1 MNGPYTPD
9 LEFEQRLSRK
19 LLDVLIR
26 AGVVLGLVML
36 SYKIFSPFLGLMA
49 WSMILA
55 VTLYPA
61 QQRLARR
68 MGGKQG
74 LAATLLVLVC
84 LVLIGL
90 PTALLTA
97 SLGDSLQTLVASVRD
112 GSIRIPA
119 PPARVAQ
126 WPFVGARAHE
136 LWTQAHAD
144 LPALV
149 ESMQPQ
155 VRSLARQALQVVAG
169 IAGGMLLFL
178 VSFIVAGIIMAW
190 GQSGARAVRAIF
202 ARLVGSRRGDEFAR
216 LSAATIRAVALGV
229 IGVAFVQAMVVGL
242 LMLLAGVPYTGVL
255 ALMVLVLG
263 IVQVPV
269 ILVTL
274 PVIVYIWND
283 GGHSSAQAVV
293 YTVLLLLAGSLDNFL
308 KPLLLGRGV
317 DAPMAVVLLGALGGL
332 ASTGLLG
339 MFIGATFLTLSYQV
353 FMWWVA
359 NSPDLVAPVPEP
371 TTPE

>member
-9 LEFEQRLSRK
+9 LELEQRLSRK

-26 AGVVLGLVML
+26 AGVALGLVVL

-61 QQRLARR
+61 HQRLARH

-74 LAATLLVLVC
+74 LAATVVVLAC
-84 LVLIGL
+84 IVLIGL
-90 PTALLTA
+90 PTALLMV
-97 SLGDSLQTLVASVRD
+97 SLGDSLQTLVADLRA
-112 GSIRIPA
+112 GSLKIPP
-119 PPARVAQ
+119 PPASIAQ
-126 WPFVGARAHE
+126 WPFVGERAHA

-144 LPALV
+144 LPALLQ
-149 ESMQPQ
+149 SMQPH
-155 VRSLARQALQVVAG
+155 VRGLARQALQVVAG

-178 VSFIVAGIIMAW
+178 VSFIIAGIIMAW
-190 GQSGARAVRAIF
+190 GHSGARAIRAIF

-229 IGVAFVQAMVVGL
+229 IGVAFIQAMVVGL
-242 LMLLAGVPYTGVL
+242 VMLLAGVPYTGVL
-255 ALMVLVLG
+255 ALVVLVLG

-283 GGHSSAQAVV
+283 GEHGSAQAVV
-293 YTVLLLLAGSLDNFL
+293 YTVLLLLAGSVDNVL

-359 NSPDLVAPVPEP
+359 NSPDLVATVPEA